1 MKREGETHSLG
12 VILRRHVV
20 LVVVVLSIRR
30 IRRHVLVVEKDALD
44 ELAIPTI
51 TRENNPHSSFSRR
64 AWSILPLFESSVSNG
79 ISGSRS
85 AF

>member
-12 VILRRHVV
+12 FILRRHVV
-20 LVVVVLSIRR
+20 LVVIVFSIRR
-30 IRRHVLVVEKDALD
+30 IHCHILVVEKDALD

-51 TRENNPHSSFSRR
+51 TREDDPHSSFSRR
-64 AWSILPLFESSVSNG
+64 AWSILPLFESNVSNG